1 MMINWR
7 RRVLLG
13 LALGMLS
20 VLTLALILLLVR
32 LNSQPIQGINLKA
45 LAPILPPAI
54 IGLILGWVLAFCL
67 AQGWS
72 WSYRLME
79 VIAIL
84 IIAFATR
91 WMVEMLSVN
100 IGRPALPLIAT
111 AVFAGSAISF
121 LLITWAAAVLYFSMA
136 LSSASGVNDSR
147 SDPEAL
153 PSAK

>member
-91 WMVEMLSVN
+91 WMN